1 MDKLSNLKG
10 KVDKLDISKLE
21 TTTVHL
27 SKLSDV
33 DKNNIVKQTEY
44 DELLKLLK
52 LNDTSDLVKN
62 GEYMLLKNLTR

>member
-1 MDKLSNLKG
+1 MDKLSSLKG

-21 TTTVHL
+21 TTTVYL

-33 DKNNIVKQTEY
+33 DKNNIVKETEY

-52 LNDTSDLVKN
+52 LMILVIW
-62 GEYMLLKNLTR
+62 LKTVNICYSRI

>member
-1 MDKLSNLKG
+1 MDKLSSLKG

-33 DKNNIVKQTEY
+33 DKNNIVKETEY

-52 LNDTSDLVKN
+52 LMILVIW
-62 GEYMLLKNLTR
+62 LKTVNICYSRI

>member
-1 MDKLSNLKG
+1 MDKLSSLKG

-27 SKLSDV
+27 NKLSDV
-33 DKNNIVKQTEY
+33 DKNNIVKETEY

-52 LNDTSDLVKN
+52 LMILVIW
-62 GEYMLLKNLTR
+62 LKTVNICYSRI

>member
-1 MDKLSNLKG
+1 MDKLSSLKG
-10 KVDKLDISKLE
+10 KVDKLDVSKLE

-33 DKNNIVKQTEY
+33 DKNNIVKETEY

-52 LNDTSDLVKN
+52 LMILVIW
-62 GEYMLLKNLTR
+62 LKTVNICYSRI

>member
-1 MDKLSNLKG
+1 MDKLSSLKG

-21 TTTVHL
+21 TTTVHQN
-27 SKLSDV
+27 KLSDV

-52 LNDTSDLVKN
+52 LMILVIW
-62 GEYMLLKNLTR
+62 LKTVNICYSRI

>member
-1 MDKLSNLKG
+1 MDKLSSLKG

-27 SKLSDV
+27 NKLSDA
-33 DKNNIVKQTEY
+33 DKNNIVKETEY

-52 LNDTSDLVKN
+52 LMILVIW
-62 GEYMLLKNLTR
+62 LKTVNICYSRI